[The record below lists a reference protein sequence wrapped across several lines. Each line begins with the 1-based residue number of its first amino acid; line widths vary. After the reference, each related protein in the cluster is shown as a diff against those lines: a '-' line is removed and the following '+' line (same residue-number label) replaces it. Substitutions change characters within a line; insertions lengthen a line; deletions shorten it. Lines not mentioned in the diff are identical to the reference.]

1 VENVKL
7 LLHCRSWSLQD
18 VEHVLQHYKAAGRFE
33 PSAPVTAA
41 VDQSVTA
48 DGLQP
53 HEFAAVRTR
62 WREFLHA
69 VLAAEESRKHGGR
82 DAAQWHPVTSSYA
95 MERIPGAEDALA
107 AWRARKEELQ
117 PAPLAPDYTDDE
129 LSDADSDSDSV
140 RAGSDRAAATVS
152 VSLPPPPAFDP
163 SLQSPVFFGYSRT
176 TAAQAAATRETA
188 AAATAAA
195 EAAMVQRQRER
206 RRAAVARAQADAQ
219 RKRDAREKKVAEAVA
234 TAERGQRQRETE
246 LAAAKR
252 AMSAAEF
259 KAAKAGLDRDSAA
272 AAVADRAALKEL
284 KLKYAALNK

>member
-1 VENVKL
+1 MEMPVL
-7 LLHCRSWSLQD
+7 LCCRSWSIQD
-18 VEHVLQHYKAAGRFE
+18 VEEVLQHYKAAGRFE
-33 PSAPVTAA
+33 PSASTAA
-41 VDQSVTA
+41 NSDQSVTT

-53 HEFAAVRTR
+53 HEFASVRTR

-69 VLAAEESRKHGGR
+69 VLAAEENRKHGGR
-82 DAAQWHPVTSSYA
+82 DSAAWHPVTSSYA

-107 AWRARKEELQ
+107 AWRARKDELQ

-129 LSDADSDSDSV
+129 LSDADSDSEQAAS
-140 RAGSDRAAATVS
+140 RPAATVS

-163 SLQSPVFFGYSRT
+163 ALQSPVFFGYSRT
-176 TAAQAAATRETA
+176 TAAQAAAAREAA

-195 EAAMVQRQRER
+195 ETAMVQRQRER

-219 RKRDAREKKVAEAVA
+219 RKRDAREKKVAEAA
-234 TAERGQRQRETE
+234 AAGERGQRLRETE

-259 KAAKAGLDRDSAA
+259 KAAKAGLERDSAA

-284 KLKYAALNK
+284 KLKYAALNR